1 MKGMFSLRGL
11 SIWLKQTET
20 DGPLTTDYFVALR
33 NKKYYTNPAGGSSP
47 YPYNLALKAP
57 MKLHR
62 E

>member
-33 NKKYYTNPAGGSSP
+33 NKKYYLNNQRFHNDVFSLTYVVTFFQYGI
-47 YPYNLALKAP
+47 
-57 MKLHR
+57 
-62 E
+62 